1 MKSSTRTILFAVVI
15 GALTLVI
22 YYLAAVVRG
31 PDVEYISWNV
41 PSAIVLTV
49 IGLAAGAAW
58 GARAELAR
66 WKTVDAILTANLAL
80 VFGLLFLGWGITI
93 WKLVSI
99 PPLKASGLR
108 DLLYGFWFI
117 AAIVVPYIIR
127 KPGAA
132 VASETLAAAAEWLA
146 GGEWGLTLLIS
157 GLVQGGAA
165 ELIFAATGWTNYR
178 LPVLMLAG
186 AAAGVGSFVVDYLFW
201 YSTLAPGV
209 LAVMFVARLISGA
222 ILSGWLG
229 KALSDALAGT
239 GVLASFPLGRE
250 RRRPEP
256 VEGQETV

>member
-31 PDVEYISWNV
+31 PDVEYISWNA
-41 PSAIVLTV
+41 PTAIVLTI

-93 WKLVSI
+93 WKLAT
-99 PPLKASGLR
+99 PLKASGLR

-132 VASETLAAAAEWLA
+132 VAAETLAAAAEWLA

-165 ELIFAATGWTNYR
+165 ELIFAATGWTNYG

-250 RRRPEP
+250 RRGPEP
-256 VEGQETV
+256 VERQEAA